1 MSDTPTEFSTV
12 PDGEPSIP
20 KAAARSSEGVVR
32 HQDKQL
38 EPSIITW
45 TPDIVSLD
53 PNSIVEIKFDWKI
66 IPIDTDAAKRAIQ
79 QDIEQRRERIAR
91 KLEP

>member
-38 EPSIITW
+38 EPSINLYVYDDYGAEITEDQW
-45 TPDIVSLD
+45 
-53 PNSIVEIKFDWKI
+53 N
-66 IPIDTDAAKRAIQ
+66 AIA
-79 QDIEQRRERIAR
+79 IRLENEKRRERIAR
-91 KLEP
+91 RLEP

>member
-1 MSDTPTEFSTV
+1 MSNTPTEFSTV

-20 KAAARSSEGVVR
+20 KAAACSSEGVVG

-38 EPSIITW
+38 EPSI
-45 TPDIVSLD
+45 L
-53 PNSIVEIKFDWKI
+53 
-66 IPIDTDAAKRAIQ
+66 AIQ
-79 QDIEQRRERIAR
+79 HDIEQRRERIAR